1 MPNMILQ
8 PLKHND
14 SPLTG
19 YQAEQVCFAK
29 MKAEFRQRKRRAVA
43 YLLRRKLRGLA
54 PRARKTGRPEARP
67 APSLPADQRPM
78 QLA

>member
-1 MPNMILQ
+1 MSNMILQ
-8 PLKHND
+8 PLKHNE

-19 YQAEQVCFAK
+19 YQAEQACFAK

-43 YLLRRKLRGLA
+43 YLLHRKLRRFA
-54 PRARKTGRPEARP
+54 PRTRKTGRPEVRP
-67 APSLPADQRPM
+67 APSLPADQRPI